1 MRIASWVSAL
11 VLAAAAGCVGRPPQ
25 PAPQPSAA
33 PASAA
38 AAAAVGF
45 TLVGQGADTALSF
58 QGAAGA
64 LGSLHLTR
72 DAEVAPTAAPL
83 RVERVGQI
91 GQIKPVAL
99 IVLDTYPSIAGGMSY
114 CQAGEEQFLRVIA
127 LADPPPRE
135 TLRIKTASCRGNIE
149 LASPG
154 IAWSAQTRTLR
165 IDWLFGP
172 TTPGQ
177 AESREIRFGADGRV
191 LTP

>member
-1 MRIASWVSAL
+1 
-11 VLAAAAGCVGRPPQ
+11 
-25 PAPQPSAA
+25 
-33 PASAA
+33 
-38 AAAAVGF
+38 
-45 TLVGQGADTALSF
+45 
-58 QGAAGA
+58 
-64 LGSLHLTR
+64 
-72 DAEVAPTAAPL
+72 
-83 RVERVGQI
+83 
-91 GQIKPVAL
+91 
-99 IVLDTYPSIAGGMSY
+99 MSY